1 MENALIVAFGLGI
14 YFLPTWIGGSKS
26 NGTSIFLLNLFLGWT
41 FVGWVV
47 ALVWATATEKSSAL
61 SVIAPVEADSAK
73 VGGLRE
79 TQLQQLKM
87 LRDKGVLTQSEF
99 MEQVT
104 RLTQ

>member
-1 MENALIVAFGLGI
+1 MENALIVALGLGI
-14 YFLPTWIGGSKS
+14 YFLPTWIGGSKY
-26 NGTSIFLLNLFLGWT
+26 NGTSIFILNLFLGWT

-47 ALVWATATEKSSAL
+47 ALVWATTTEKPSAL
-61 SVIAPVEADSAK
+61 PAIVSVEVDAAK
-73 VGGLRE
+73 VGGPRE